1 MKIPQVLVVEVMRAP
16 GHLANVLAQVGFAGL
31 VVENLEAIS
40 RSSSHTIWEL
50 TIEVDENEELY
61 LVDHINALPFA
72 QVKGHSDRVFDQHK
86 GGKIQTVS
94 KVQITS
100 NQVLRDIYTPGVAR
114 VCLAI
119 QEDKEKARDY
129 TNIKNTVA
137 VVTNGTAI
145 LGLGDIGAVA
155 GMPVMEGKAALFSVF
170 ADLSGVPILIESKDS
185 QTIIDTVIAI
195 APSFGAIQ
203 LEDIGAPEC
212 FEIEKALIEK
222 LDIPVLHDDQHGTA
236 VVALAALL
244 TATGRVNKNLQE
256 CIVGQIG
263 LGAAGIGISRLLLK
277 YGVRGMNG
285 ADLNAQAIQHFESLG
300 GQGVSLPELMANSD
314 VVIATT
320 GVKGLIK
327 PEMVRPGQVIL
338 ALTNPD
344 PEIEPE
350 AALLAGAAFAAD
362 GKGVNNVLG
371 FPGLFRGVIDA
382 DVNVFTDEILIAAA
396 KCLADNAP
404 DGSLIPDPLERA
416 MHDKVAK
423 AVWAAALTQK

>member
-1 MKIPQVLVVEVMRAP
+1 MKIPQVLVIEVMRAP

-40 RSSSHTIWEL
+40 RSSSHTVWEL
-50 TIEVDENEELY
+50 TIEIDENEELY
-61 LVDHINALPFA
+61 LIDHINALPFA
-72 QVKGHSDRVFDQHK
+72 NVKGHSDRVFDQHK
-86 GGKIQTVS
+86 GGKIKSVS

-100 NQVLRDIYTPGVAR
+100 HQVLRDIYTPGVAR

-119 QEDKEKARDY
+119 QEDKEKAREY
-129 TNIKNTVA
+129 TNINNTVA

-170 ADLSGVPILIESKDS
+170 ADITGVPILIENKDS
-185 QTIIDTVIAI
+185 QTIIDTVVAI

-203 LEDIGAPEC
+203 LEDIGAPQC

-236 VVALAALL
+236 VVALAALI
-244 TATGRVNKNLQE
+244 TATKRVGKNLRE
-256 CIVGQIG
+256 CMAGQIG

-277 YGVRGMNG
+277 YGVQGMYG
-285 ADLNAQAIQHFESLG
+285 ADLNEQAVAHFESLG
-300 GQGVSLPELMANSD
+300 GTGASLPDLMAKSD
-314 VVIATT
+314 VVISTT

-327 PEMVRPGQVIL
+327 PEMVRQGQVIL

-344 PEIEPE
+344 PEIEPDV
-350 AALLAGAAFAAD
+350 ALLAGAAFAAD

-382 DVNVFTDEILIAAA
+382 GVKYFTDDILIAAA
-396 KCLADNAP
+396 ECLSAMAP
-404 DGSLIPDPLERA
+404 EGMLIPDPLDRA
-416 MHDKVAK
+416 VHDQVAE
-423 AVWAAALTQK
+423 AVKKAALAG